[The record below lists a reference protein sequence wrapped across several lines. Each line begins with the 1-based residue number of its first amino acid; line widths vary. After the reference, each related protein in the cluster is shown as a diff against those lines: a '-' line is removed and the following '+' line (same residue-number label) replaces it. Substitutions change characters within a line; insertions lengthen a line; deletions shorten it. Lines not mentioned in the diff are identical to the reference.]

1 MEATAPPAPEPG
13 SGPVPTRFDWEAAYR
28 DHFKAVWRFIS
39 RLGVRPEHV
48 EDVTHEVFL
57 TAFRRLDSYDTSR
70 PLAPWLFG
78 IAFRLAGDFKRL
90 AFIRREVPQEAEV
103 HEVAATSGP
112 VAERGVMAREA
123 RVMLE
128 EILETMDLDQR
139 AVFVMHEFDG
149 LPVPQIAQVV
159 DIPVATA
166 YSRLRLARQ
175 QFNAGVKRL
184 KAKVGHER
192 NA

>member
-1 MEATAPPAPEPG
+1 MTEVAPKLPP
-13 SGPVPTRFDWEAAYR
+13 FDWEAAYR
-28 DHFKAVWRFIS
+28 DHFKPVWRFVT

-57 TAFRRLDSYDTSR
+57 TAFKRLDSYDQSR
-70 PLAPWLFG
+70 PLGPWLFG

-90 AFIRREVPQEAEV
+90 AFIKREVPQEAETN
-103 HEVAATSGP
+103 EVAATSGP
-112 VAERGVMAREA
+112 VAEKSVAAREA
-123 RVMLE
+123 RAMID
-128 EILETMDLDQR
+128 EILETMDHDQR
-139 AVFVMHEFDG
+139 AVFVMHDLDG
-149 LPVPQIAQVV
+149 IAVPQIAQAV
-159 DIPVATA
+159 DVPLATA

-184 KAKVGHER
+184 QAKVGHER